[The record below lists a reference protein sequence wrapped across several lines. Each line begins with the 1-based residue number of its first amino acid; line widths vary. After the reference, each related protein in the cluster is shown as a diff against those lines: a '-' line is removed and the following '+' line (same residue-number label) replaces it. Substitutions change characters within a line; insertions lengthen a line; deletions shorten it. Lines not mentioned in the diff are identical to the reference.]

1 MASEL
6 RVNTLKDAAGANSVA
21 MTYVAGGSA
30 KHWIRFIGT
39 GTVAIRDSLSASSVT
54 DNGTGDYTVA
64 ISNSLSDANYCLLI
78 GETDWRTAGAPDE
91 AAITASDYDLLSRSP
106 NNATALDSTVN
117 SIAIHGDLA

>member
-1 MASEL
+1 MTSILNVDEI
-6 RVNTLKDAAGANSVA
+6 AAKNGTDPVA
-21 MTYVAGGSA
+21 LTKQEAA
-30 KHWIRFIGT
+30 KHWVRFIGT

-78 GETDWRTAGAPDE
+78 GETDWRTAGAINE

-106 NNATALDSTVN
+106 SAATALDSAVN